1 SLVGQYVMNNPKL
14 TIQQK
19 LNLRFN
25 AEMAIDAAAAYAI
38 SNFKSSGLPYQKLTE
53 PSSIA
58 KFAYLL
64 HHEGATGGK
73 NFVL

>member
-1 SLVGQYVMNNPKL
+1 MCKDKSSLVGQYVMNNPKL

-38 SNFKSSGLPYQKLTE
+38 SNFKSSGLPYQ
-53 PSSIA
+53 
-58 KFAYLL
+58 
-64 HHEGATGGK
+64 
-73 NFVL
+73 N